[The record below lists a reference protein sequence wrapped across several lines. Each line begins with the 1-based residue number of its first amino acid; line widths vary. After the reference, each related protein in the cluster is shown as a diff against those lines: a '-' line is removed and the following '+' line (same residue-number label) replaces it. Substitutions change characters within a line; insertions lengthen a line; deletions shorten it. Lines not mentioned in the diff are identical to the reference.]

1 MRGFAG
7 NPDDFMK
14 GRKRSTRLPGP
25 VQGLSSATG
34 VSTPGSNELLFAT
47 ASSSGVRLWHSLLS
61 ADEFQLYYA
70 VEQNDRSLLATSP
83 DGWEFQ
89 NAYLHTDPAFGS
101 RVTYTLDVVTEGKA
115 KTVGQ
120 VILDLAAY
128 TLDAPVLTDS
138 ACTLNVNQVHLEWT
152 WSGDQAELAGFQIE
166 RDEGGGVWVQIAS
179 TMALLWTGLIDTAQS
194 QESFRVRA
202 IGSRLAPSAYDT
214 ITLDDAANTGGGT
227 PTDNRGDV
235 DHHNWTPNLARNA
248 SFELTPS
255 FTGWEQSGGCSIGTG
270 GGWADRLQF
279 AQVPAGEW
287 LSQEIWMPQSS
298 SDMMSFS
305 FVVGPS
311 VHSGGKLTL
320 LDQDDNQLVSIGTV
334 AGQTITL
341 EAQRIPPT
349 VWMVKIHFICSSGT
363 LDIDAVQVNQGATV
377 DAFDLHSHDRVS
389 DVYSVLTEQGSAIIQ
404 NEDTIQLIVGDLS
417 IDDMTDALSA
427 NYSFLSLVAD
437 EFELT
442 NQTINAT
449 TDALNTAV
457 AQIAGGTSQITDA
470 NGTNYNS
477 QIYLNTTAINDAST
491 GLAAAHA
498 GIAQN
503 AAVLDGTDQS
513 KQIWSSIDLNTSAIL
528 GTVDEIN
535 GSSTMISQLST
546 AASDDQG
553 NLISLWSQVV
563 LQAQIDVGGIAEVAA
578 VRLGA
583 DFATG
588 TNVTISADNI
598 DLVGAVTILNDDPTD
613 GSTRLDGGKIFADQA
628 ITVGINGRG
637 GNQFIID
644 GQYGRIRNNANTF
657 LIEPEA
663 SENVMKFG
671 GDGSLNS
678 TYITQKGN
686 IRARY
691 NNAATSNYREVEI
704 ENEGFVR
711 HWKGTSD
718 ATKRLLSEWGGA
730 YLGFFADTTIPA
742 TSQTNL
748 MGTRIDDDEFGFYY
762 PNFATVDGTLTV
774 VSSQQR
780 VKFDMSGIVFYDQS
794 GNITGSYPNTGIAG
808 AGADTL
814 VSLTDTDITSPV
826 DKQIL
831 EYSSASGKW
840 ENVTPSAGNNTL
852 NAMTDTALSGLVD
865 GHVLTYE
872 STSQKWVNAV
882 PVVPDIDD
890 LGKTAISNPIDD
902 QVLKYNSG
910 LGKWVNGTA
919 PGSGGGATA
928 LNDLSDVNASPSDG
942 DILRFNNSLGIWEE
956 STFIQGVNTLAGM
969 TDTSIVAPATNQ
981 VLIHNGSVWLNRRPE
996 LNDCSDTNIASPA
1009 VKNFLIYN
1017 GSNWANRL
1025 AGLKDLNDIGSSVQ
1039 FPADGHQITFNA
1051 TTGLFESEASVSGW
1065 STISSGSYSL
1075 VFNPALS
1082 VWEDIV
1088 TLSGFS
1094 KPVALVLDMY
1104 AFNANDGRTGAI
1116 TVLNPS
1122 GDRKNYQIKIEV
1134 PDKSGTYTPTHPA
1147 IKYLSIR

>member
-1 MRGFAG
+1 MSHPYGT
-7 NPDDFMK
+7 PDHYTK
-14 GRKRSTRLPGP
+14 GRTTHSKLPGP
-25 VQGLSSATG
+25 KKGLSSATG
-34 VSTPGSNELLFAT
+34 VSTPGSNELLFAI
-47 ASSSGVRLWHSLLS
+47 ASREGVRLWHSPVAGS
-61 ADEFQLYYA
+61 DFKLYYA
-70 VEQNDRSLLATSP
+70 LQGDENRILVASSP
-83 DGWEFQ
+83 DGWEYENLF
-89 NAYLHTDPAFGS
+89 LHTDPAFGS
-101 RVTYTLDVVTEGKA
+101 SVVYSLDVIVNGVS
-115 KTVGQ
+115 KTIGEAR
-120 VILDLAAY
+120 LDLAAY
-128 TLDAPVLTDS
+128 ALNAPTITEEE
-138 ACTLNVNQVHLEWT
+138 CTLNVNQVHLQWA
-152 WSGDQAELAGFQIE
+152 WNDDQNELASFQIE
-166 RDEGGGVWVQIAS
+166 RLEDGVWIQIAS
-179 TMALLWTGLIDTAQS
+179 TVALLWSGLISSAETTEQ
-194 QESFRVRA
+194 FRVRA
-202 IGSRLAPSAYDT
+202 LGTRLAPSAYDT
-214 ITLDDAANTGGGT
+214 ISLDDAANTGGGT

-248 SFELTPS
+248 SFELTPN
-255 FTGWEQSGGCSIGTG
+255 FAGWEQSGGCSIGTG
-270 GGWADRLQF
+270 GEWADRLQF
-279 AQVPAGEW
+279 AQIPAGEW

-305 FVVGPS
+305 FLVGPS
-311 VHSGGKLTL
+311 AHSGGKLTL

-427 NYSFLSLVAD
+427 NFSFLNLVAD

-449 TDALNTAV
+449 ADALNTAV

-470 NGTNYNS
+470 DGTNYNS

-535 GSSTMISQLST
+535 GSSTMISQLSN

-598 DLVGAVTILNDDPTD
+598 DLVGAVTVINDDPSD
-613 GSTRLDGGKIFADQA
+613 GSTRIDAGKLFADQA

-644 GQYGRIRNNANTF
+644 GQYGQIRNNANTF

-671 GDGSLNS
+671 ADGSLHS
-678 TYITQKGN
+678 TYFTQAGN

-711 HWKGTSD
+711 HWKGTSE
-718 ATKRLLSEWGGA
+718 ATKHLLSEWGGA
-730 YLGFFADTTIPA
+730 YLGFFSDTTIPA
-742 TSQTNL
+742 TLQSYL
-748 MGTRIDDDEFGFYY
+748 MGCRIDDDEIGFFY
-762 PNFATVDGTLTV
+762 PNFDTIEGTLTV
-774 VSSQQR
+774 VGSQQR
-780 VKFDMSGIVFYDQS
+780 VKLDMAGLVFYDQS
-794 GNITGSYPNTGIAG
+794 GAVTGSYPSTGIAG
-808 AGADTL
+808 GGADTL
-814 VSLTDTDITSPV
+814 VSLTDTNIVTPG

-831 EYSSASGKW
+831 EYDSATSKW
-840 ENVTPSAGNNTL
+840 VNVTPSAGNTTL
-852 NAMTDTALSGLVD
+852 NAMTDTNFSGLAD
-865 GHVLTYE
+865 NHMITYD
-872 STSQKWVNAV
+872 SATSKWVNEAIPV
-882 PVVPDIDD
+882 PSLNALTNVTLTSP
-890 LGKTAISNPIDD
+890 TND
-902 QVLKYNSG
+902 QVLKYNSS
-910 LGKWVNGTA
+910 LGKWVNGA
-919 PGSGGGATA
+919 SPGGGGASA
-928 LNDLSDVNASPSDG
+928 LNDLSDVNANPSDG
-942 DILRFNNSLGIWEE
+942 NILRFNNALGIWEE
-956 STFIQGVNTLAGM
+956 SAFIQGVNTLAGM
-969 TDTSIVAPATNQ
+969 ADTTITSPYYRQALLFDGAIWENRQVEFVDISGTSINNLAADQ
-981 VLIHNGSVWLNRRPE
+981 VLRYDGALWKNSKLFLNNLGDVQTTAPWPGTGDS
-996 LNDCSDTNIASPA
+996 LVYD
-1009 VKNFLIYN
+1009 
-1017 GSNWANRL
+1017 GSNWVSKKPVEIEIDRTAFIDSNWQYNAAFKYWFTTRTITLSSKGVIVLNKYAAQDADGRL
-1025 AGLKDLNDIGSSVQ
+1025 AVC
-1039 FPADGHQITFNA
+1039 AA
-1051 TTGLFESEASVSGW
+1051 
-1065 STISSGSYSL
+1065 
-1075 VFNPALS
+1075 NPQ
-1082 VWEDIV
+1082 
-1088 TLSGFS
+1088 
-1094 KPVALVLDMY
+1094 
-1104 AFNANDGRTGAI
+1104 NNDGTEYEIIWAIEDPTGS
-1116 TVLNPS
+1116 T
-1122 GDRKNYQIKIEV
+1122 
-1134 PDKSGTYTPTHPA
+1134 TPTRSMGYT
-1147 IKYLSIR
+1147 IQTIYEK